1 MVFRLT
7 FMAAFWKIASLMLSR
22 RIIAKAR
29 ILLILLPALTFFG
42 CGQKG
47 ALYLPDSTP
56 AEAASQ
62 E

>member
-1 MVFRLT
+1 
-7 FMAAFWKIASLMLSR
+7 MLSR

-29 ILLILLPALTFFG
+29 ILLILLPALIFFG

>member
-29 ILLILLPALTFFG
+29 ILLILLPALIFFG